1 MLFHCKAIPY
11 KDVSGMSN
19 FQETK
24 RNSDHGDKRHSA
36 NSNQTA
42 PSAVTPIPIHRPNPF
57 PPTTRRKDVLDKELL
72 RGVTKNALQE
82 VRFLK
87 KTFSE
92 RTCTRS
98 NHLCSRILN

>member
-1 MLFHCKAIPY
+1 MLFHCKAIPN

-36 NSNQTA
+36 DSNQTA
-42 PSAVTPIPIHRPNPF
+42 SSAVTPIPIHRPNPF

-72 RGVTKNALQE
+72 RGANKNAFQE
-82 VRFLK
+82 VRF
-87 KTFSE
+87 
-92 RTCTRS
+92 
-98 NHLCSRILN
+98 